1 MKKTISKPRDMDE
14 NHKILNELE
23 RLYKGGPFLSGRT
36 PFERLIAVILS
47 AQCTDAQV
55 NKVTKELFKKYRTP
69 KAFANADIKELEKLV
84 YSTGFYR
91 AKARYLKE
99 TSQIILDRF
108 GGKVPDKMEDLLQL
122 RGVARKVA
130 NIIMWEAHSKISG
143 IPVDTH
149 VKRVSYRLGLTQN
162 TNPDKIEQDLINI
175 YPEEKWPNVSYMLI
189 EHGRAVCDARNPNCK
204 NCTLANTCPKNGVN

>member
-1 MKKTISKPRDMDE
+1 MKIISKLKDMDR
-14 NHKILNELE
+14 NHKILTELE

-47 AQCTDAQV
+47 AQCTDKQV

-108 GGKVPDKMEDLLQL
+108 GGKVPDKMEDLLEL

-130 NIIMWEAHSKISG
+130 NIVMWEAHN
-143 IPVDTH
+143 TH
-149 VKRVSYRLGLTQN
+149 THTHTHTRRS
-162 TNPDKIEQDLINI
+162 
-175 YPEEKWPNVSYMLI
+175 
-189 EHGRAVCDARNPNCK
+189 
-204 NCTLANTCPKNGVN
+204 NTCVHVYVCMCTCVCVRVYVYVCPNLSRII